1 MQPMNRPD
9 AMHLE
14 VTGSGPPVVLTHG
27 FGDDS
32 STFDAQLGALP
43 AHRLC
48 RWDLP
53 GHGRSRPEPEPSTR
67 ESALAWLEAAIEA
80 AGPGPAVLVGHSL
93 GGYLSLCRTVI
104 DPGRV
109 AGLVLIATGP
119 GFRDPAK
126 RQAWND
132 FVAGFGE
139 RQGVPASVRG
149 ICAQPDSVVLD
160 RLEQVDVPVLVV
172 VGGDDE
178 RYHAGSQV
186 IVDRVPTAGLVHV
199 EGAGHFPHR
208 THAAEFNAHLQA
220 FLERALPA

>member
-1 MQPMNRPD
+1 VEAITRPD
-9 AMHLE
+9 GMHLE
-14 VTGSGPPVVLTHG
+14 VSGSGPPVVLTHG

-32 STFDAQLGALP
+32 STYDAQLDALGG
-43 AHRLC
+43 HRVC

-53 GHGRSRPEPEPSTR
+53 GHGRSRPEPEPSSR
-67 ESALAWLEAAIEA
+67 ASALAWLEAAIQA

-93 GGYLSLCRTVI
+93 GGYLSLCRTVL
-104 DPGRV
+104 DSSAV

-119 GFRDPAK
+119 GFRDAAK

-139 RQGVPASVRG
+139 RQGVPASARG

-160 RLEQVDVPVLVV
+160 RLDRLDVPVLVV
-172 VGGDDE
+172 VGGNDE

-186 IVDRVPTAGLVHV
+186 IADRVSDARLVHV

-208 THAAEFNAHLQA
+208 THAEEFNAHLQT
-220 FLERALPA
+220 FLDRVLPG

>member
-1 MQPMNRPD
+1 V
-9 AMHLE
+9 LE
-14 VTGSGPPVVLTHG
+14 
-27 FGDDS
+27 
-32 STFDAQLGALP
+32 P
-43 AHRLC
+43 A
-48 RWDLP
+48 
-53 GHGRSRPEPEPSTR
+53 G
-67 ESALAWLEAAIEA
+67 
-80 AGPGPAVLVGHSL
+80 
-93 GGYLSLCRTVI
+93 
-104 DPGRV
+104 V

-139 RQGVPASVRG
+139 RQGVPASARG

-186 IVDRVPTAGLVHV
+186 IAGRVPEARLVHV

-208 THAAEFNAHLQA
+208 THAEEFNAHLRE
-220 FLERALPA
+220 FLERVLPA